1 MSLSA
6 QISPAR
12 EFIFIRHGESVSNAD
27 LPTEHPQTIALT
39 PKGAQ
44 QALDKAATWQIAP
57 DIFITS
63 KYIRTQLT
71 AAPFRAKFPDVPHEE
86 WDIHEFTYLDPVKYR
101 GTTVTQRRPHTDAYW
116 QKADPYHKDSPEA
129 ESFAEFAARCQTAL
143 ARIRQ
148 SQHQRSIA
156 FCHGYFMKGL
166 VLALDGHFDEVSDKT
181 MALFNEFH
189 HRQPLDNCAV
199 LRLHI
204 NDDQIAYTFDASDT
218 RHAAISAART
228 D

>member
-6 QISPAR
+6 HTLPTR

-27 LPTEHPQTIALT
+27 LPTDHPQTIALT
-39 PKGAQ
+39 PKGAK
-44 QALDKAATWQIAP
+44 QASDKAAMWEMAP

-71 AAPFRAKFPDVPHEE
+71 AAPFQAKFPNVPHQE
-86 WDIHEFTYLDPVKYR
+86 WDIHEFTYLDPVKYS

-116 QKADPYHKDSPEA
+116 QKADPHHKDAPEA
-129 ESFAEFAARCQTAL
+129 ESFAEFAARCRATL
-143 ARIRQ
+143 ARIKQ
-148 SQHQRSIA
+148 NQHQHSIA

-166 VLALDGHFDEVSDKT
+166 ALALDGHFDDVSHTT
-181 MALFNEFH
+181 MALFNDFH

-199 LRLHI
+199 LRLRI
-204 NDDQIAYTFDASDT
+204 NNDSITYAFDAIDM
-218 RHAAISAART
+218 HQPNISAAKT